1 MTTLLFCRLQA
12 RYAHVWWRARKEGFS
27 AAAMHARIPESL
39 WGLSL
44 GPKTSVIKKTEKR
57 KPKMDDILVYCQ
69 SFCGL
74 IAYFKRFRWHEVVL
88 LGKSAAGGI
97 DLTRWCHPPF
107 RHTTAFMTARNK
119 EEKNMASKIHGVMFL
134 SFTCQ
139 KIIRNIIQLGHTRRV
154 AVHVCCINHRLWSTK
169 ARRKGVNTARFC
181 LSCKVVIHFVV
192 WFNCGFVS
200 KRIAFPLK

>member
-1 MTTLLFCRLQA
+1 MTGTNRRLLGSCHACQNTRVVLRSLAGSQD
-12 RYAHVWWRARKEGFS
+12 VGNKE
-27 AAAMHARIPESL
+27 
-39 WGLSL
+39 
-44 GPKTSVIKKTEKR
+44 TEKR
-57 KPKMDDILVYCQ
+57 KPKMDDIQVYCQ

-74 IAYFKRFRWHEVVL
+74 IAYFKRVGWHEIVL

-139 KIIRNIIQLGHTRRV
+139 KIIRNIIQLGHARWV

-169 ARRKGVNTARFC
+169 ARRKRVNTARFC

-200 KRIAFPLK
+200 KRIAFPLNKREHKP